1 MSAPAPALRVMHV
14 SKRYRIGRPEERHD
28 SLREALT
35 SGATGFTRRLA
46 RRDHRDDATPSS
58 FWALSDV
65 SLDVDYGEILGIIGQ
80 NGAGKSTLLKVLS
93 RITEPTS
100 GRVEAY
106 GRVGSLLE
114 VGTGFHPEL
123 TGRENVYLNGS
134 ILGMRRAE
142 VDRKFDEIVSFSGVE
157 AFLDTP
163 VKRYS
168 SGMYVRL
175 AFAVAAHLEPE
186 ILLLDEVLAVGD
198 AEFQKRCLEKMEGVA
213 RSGRTV
219 LLVSHNMGTVQAFC
233 TRAVLLRKGVIAAMG
248 PPGDTVAAYLRGF
261 ESIATEDLA
270 KRTHRRGRG
279 LLRLTQIEIGTEG
292 APSGVLPAGRPAR
305 FVFYTDRRRRGATCS
320 FTIYDQLGRAVI
332 YFDSA
337 RPGPEDRVEGTEGTR
352 FCCELEELLLIPGR
366 YRINAAVSSDGE
378 IQDHLEAAAF
388 FDVADG
394 TVRGRPVAHVAGF
407 GNALMPHRWST
418 PG

>member
-1 MSAPAPALRVMHV
+1 MSTPDVVLRIMNV
-14 SKRYRIGRPEERHD
+14 SKRYRIGRPEARHD
-28 SLREALT
+28 SLREAVT
-35 SGATGFTRRLA
+35 IGAGRALRRLTRRGYA
-46 RRDHRDDATPSS
+46 GEADGSA
-58 FWALSDV
+58 FWALRDV
-65 SLDVDYGEILGIIGQ
+65 SIDVTQGEILGIIGQ

-186 ILLLDEVLAVGD
+186 ILVVDEVLAVGD
-198 AEFQKRCLEKMEGVA
+198 AEFQKKCLEKMEGVA
-213 RSGRTV
+213 RGGRTV

-233 TRAVLLRKGVIAAMG
+233 TRAMLLRQGVVAAIG
-248 PPGDTVAAYLRGF
+248 TPGDTVESYLRGL
-261 ESIATEDLA
+261 ETVASQNLST
-270 KRTHRRGRG
+270 RTDRRGRG
-279 LLRLTQIEIGTEG
+279 LVRLTHLEIGTDG
-292 APSGVLPAGRPAR
+292 APLGVVAAGRPAR
-305 FVFYTDRRRRGATCS
+305 FVFHVDRPRRGATCS
-320 FTIYDQLGRAVI
+320 FTIYDQLGRGVT

-337 RPGPEDRVEGTEGTR
+337 RPGPEDRVDAGNATR

-366 YRINAAVSSDGE
+366 YRVNAAVTSDGE

-388 FDVADG
+388 FDVEDG
-394 TVRGRPVAHVAGF
+394 ALRGRPVSRVSGF
-407 GNALMPHRWST
+407 GNVLMPHRWSV